1 MDPNQ
6 VMFGAIAA
14 VGRGIGVRGDSMKR
28 RKTNGFVAVRVLCC
42 RLFCVGRFTSV
53 QHGWCRLVRSDDCDA
68 TAWQRRTTGKGHVSM
83 ELKIVVGP
91 GLLYQVVEMDANRDA
106 VVHGK
111 VVYTSSKYSQVVR
124 YIVEMKKEVE
134 HERSATA

>member
-1 MDPNQ
+1 
-6 VMFGAIAA
+6 
-14 VGRGIGVRGDSMKR
+14 
-28 RKTNGFVAVRVLCC
+28 
-42 RLFCVGRFTSV
+42 
-53 QHGWCRLVRSDDCDA
+53 
-68 TAWQRRTTGKGHVSM
+68 M

-111 VVYTSSKYSQVVR
+111 VVYTSSKYSQAVR